1 MTRTMQRPFHPWFT
15 VLVSLWLGLSSAAAQ
30 ASPKDVHDR
39 SRMPLALY
47 PDPTLDVV
55 HMGGCRR
62 HEHGLFC
69 KRAHVVDDVVV
80 EVYAIRLDVLM
91 DGSVIDTLVSAIVI
105 AKFGFVGM
113 GNTFVSHH
121 VLACG

>member
-80 EVYAIRLDVLM
+80 EVNAIRLGDHN
-91 DGSVIDTLVSAIVI
+91 DGSGIDTVVSAIVT
-105 AKFGFVGM
+105 AKFGIVGM
-113 GNTFVSHH
+113 EKTIVSHH
-121 VLACG
+121 DLSRG